1 MEEMLAGAGIL
12 CIAAAVM
19 TRQLKAAG
27 RNIPVLISSTRRQA
41 LLAALGAVLLGASF
55 LTRLVDPSA
64 QTGTFTRGTITPP
77 HATDAP
83 PSVSSDSS
91 GGNAPQMS
99 GQGASS
105 EGPGPSGD
113 HAIERSDHPDSAA
126 TVTEDELRSR
136 SRERKREP

>member
-1 MEEMLAGAGIL
+1 MDEMLAGAGIL
-12 CIAAAVM
+12 CILAAIM

-27 RNIPVLISSTRRQA
+27 RNIPVVISSTRRQA

-64 QTGTFTRGTITPP
+64 QTGTSVRGTITPP

-83 PSVSSDSS
+83 PSVSDSG

-105 EGPGPSGD
+105 EGPGASGD
-113 HAIERSDHPDSAA
+113 HVIERSDHPDAA
-126 TVTEDELRSR
+126 STGTEDERRSR

>member
-1 MEEMLAGAGIL
+1 
-12 CIAAAVM
+12 AAII

-27 RNIPVLISSTRRQA
+27 RNIPVLISSPRRQA
-41 LLAALGAVLLGASF
+41 LLAAVGAVLLGASF
-55 LTRLVDPSA
+55 LAGLVDPAA
-64 QTGTFTRGTITPP
+64 QTGSLPRGTITPP

-83 PSVSSDSS
+83 PSVSDSS

-105 EGPGPSGD
+105 QGPGASGD
-113 HAIERSDHPDSAA
+113 HVVTERSDHPDSAS
-126 TVTEDELRSR
+126 TGTEDELRSR

>member
-1 MEEMLAGAGIL
+1 MDEMLAGAGIL
-12 CIAAAVM
+12 CILAAIM

-27 RNIPVLISSTRRQA
+27 RNIPVLISSPRRQA

-55 LTRLVDPSA
+55 LAGLVDPAA
-64 QTGTFTRGTITPP
+64 QTGTFPRGTITPP

-83 PSVSSDSS
+83 PSVSDSS

-99 GQGASS
+99 GQGVSS
-105 EGPGPSGD
+105 QGPGASGD
-113 HAIERSDHPDSAA
+113 HVTERSDHPDSAS

>member
-1 MEEMLAGAGIL
+1 MDEMLAGAGIL
-12 CIAAAVM
+12 CILAAIM

-27 RNIPVLISSTRRQA
+27 RNIPVLISSPRRQA

-55 LTRLVDPSA
+55 LAGLVDPAA
-64 QTGTFTRGTITPP
+64 QTGSLPRGTITPP

-83 PSVSSDSS
+83 PSVSDSS

-99 GQGASS
+99 GQGVSS
-105 EGPGPSGD
+105 QGPGASGD
-113 HAIERSDHPDSAA
+113 HVTERSDHPDSAS
-126 TVTEDELRSR
+126 TGTEDELRSR

>member
-1 MEEMLAGAGIL
+1 MDEMLAGAGIL
-12 CIAAAVM
+12 CILAAIM

-27 RNIPVLISSTRRQA
+27 RNIPVLISSPRRQA
-41 LLAALGAVLLGASF
+41 LLAAVGAVLLGASF
-55 LTRLVDPSA
+55 LAGLVDPAA
-64 QTGTFTRGTITPP
+64 QTGSLPRGTITPP

-83 PSVSSDSS
+83 PSVSDAS

-105 EGPGPSGD
+105 EGPGASGD
-113 HAIERSDHPDSAA
+113 HVTERSDHPDSAS
-126 TVTEDELRSR
+126 TGTEDELRSR

>member
-1 MEEMLAGAGIL
+1 MDEMLAGAGIL
-12 CIAAAVM
+12 CILAAIM

-27 RNIPVLISSTRRQA
+27 RNIPVLISSPRRQA

-55 LTRLVDPSA
+55 LAGLVDPSA
-64 QTGTFTRGTITPP
+64 QTGSFPRGTITPP

-83 PSVSSDSS
+83 PSVSDSS

-105 EGPGPSGD
+105 EGPGASGD
-113 HAIERSDHPDSAA
+113 HVTERSDHPDSAS
-126 TVTEDELRSR
+126 TGTEDELRSR

>member
-1 MEEMLAGAGIL
+1 MDEMLAGAGIL
-12 CIAAAVM
+12 CILAAIT

-27 RNIPVLISSTRRQA
+27 RNIPVLISSPRRQA
-41 LLAALGAVLLGASF
+41 LLAAVGAVLLGASF
-55 LTRLVDPSA
+55 LAGLVDPAA
-64 QTGTFTRGTITPP
+64 QTGSLPRGTITPP

-83 PSVSSDSS
+83 PSVSDSS

-105 EGPGPSGD
+105 QGPGASGD
-113 HAIERSDHPDSAA
+113 HEIERSDHPDSA

>member
-1 MEEMLAGAGIL
+1 MDEMLAGAGIL
-12 CIAAAVM
+12 CILAAIM

-27 RNIPVLISSTRRQA
+27 RNIPVLISSPRRQA

-55 LTRLVDPSA
+55 LAGLVDPAA
-64 QTGTFTRGTITPP
+64 QTGTFPRGTITPP

-83 PSVSSDSS
+83 PSVSDAS

-105 EGPGPSGD
+105 EGPGASGD
-113 HAIERSDHPDSAA
+113 HVTERSDHPGSAS
-126 TVTEDELRSR
+126 TGTEDELRSR

>member
-1 MEEMLAGAGIL
+1 MDEMLAGAGIL
-12 CIAAAVM
+12 CILAAIM

-27 RNIPVLISSTRRQA
+27 RNIPVLISSPRRQA
-41 LLAALGAVLLGASF
+41 LLAAVGAVLLGASF
-55 LTRLVDPSA
+55 LAGLVDPAA
-64 QTGTFTRGTITPP
+64 QTGSLPRGTITPP

-83 PSVSSDSS
+83 PSVSDSS

-105 EGPGPSGD
+105 QGPGASGD
-113 HAIERSDHPDSAA
+113 HEIERSDHPDSAS

>member
-1 MEEMLAGAGIL
+1 MDEMLAGAGIL
-12 CIAAAVM
+12 CILAAIM

-27 RNIPVLISSTRRQA
+27 RNIPVLISSARRQA

-55 LTRLVDPSA
+55 LAGLVDPAA
-64 QTGTFTRGTITPP
+64 QTGTFPRGTITPP

-83 PSVSSDSS
+83 PSVSDSS

-105 EGPGPSGD
+105 QGPGASGE
-113 HAIERSDHPDSAA
+113 HEIERSDHPESAS
-126 TVTEDELRSR
+126 TGTEDELRSR